1 MCIGADPATGGGG
14 EKHEIFWAVT
24 IFFTGGGHGHLDP
37 QGSTTG
43 AVCKNHHVM
52 IPLRNLAR
60 PTTTQRKVIQLFV
73 EGLHCHRM
81 R

>member
-1 MCIGADPATGGGG
+1 MCIVAEPATGGGGG

-24 IFFTGGGHGHLDP
+24 IFFTGGSMATSTPKDP
-37 QGSTTG
+37 LLVQCVKIT
-43 AVCKNHHVM
+43 M

-60 PTTTQRKVIQLFV
+60 PTTTQRKVFQLFL